1 MEKYKILSIKGVLL
15 DKYQLENYLAKLAS
29 DNVLK
34 SKSDKKTYPI
44 PRVKENFE
52 YITKV
57 YNLLTEHLK
66 LGLPIHPAGEWIL
79 DNYYII
85 EKTVKTIIKDMPLK
99 KYIAFVGL
107 ENGSYKGFAR
117 IYVLASEIVAYTDGI
132 IDRNNL
138 SSLLQAYQ
146 SKKNLSM
153 EEIWNI
159 GIFLQIAL
167 IENIRMICEK
177 IYSSQ
182 VQKYKVENIIERLV
196 EKKEILKFKNVPR
209 IYESFNNKCKYSRKV
224 IRTRD
229 TTRGKVNGEMKYP
242 FIEYMSYRLKQ
253 YGKQAYS
260 FLSILEEQV
269 DKMGLTIDEI
279 IQKEHFD
286 IALKKVSMGNSITS
300 INTIIRVNFLQI
312 FEEINGVEEILKK
325 DPANVYGKMDYKT
338 RAYYRQAIEKIA
350 KKTKIS
356 EIYIAKKCLELAKAN
371 KNSTEIKKSHIG
383 YYLISDGKTL
393 LLSELCNKK
402 IKNTSPKTK
411 MKIYVSGVIISS
423 ILISLL
429 CGLYVYNNYKNF
441 AIAIIIFILTFV
453 PAHTI
458 VTQILQYVL
467 SKIIKPKMTP
477 KLDYKN
483 GVPEESSTMV
493 IIPTIVKN
501 KEKVK
506 ELFAQLEVYY
516 IANKSENL
524 YFTLLGD
531 CSSSDKQTEKFDDE
545 IVKTGLEEI
554 EKLNQ
559 KYPNENPQKLNKFN
573 FIYRKRTWNDGEE
586 CYLGWERKRGLIN
599 QFNEYLLGNI
609 KNPFLCNSIESTIEE
624 GVTLCNFSKQNMAS
638 IVKYIITLDSD
649 TDLVLNSGLELIG
662 AMAHILNKPEIDKN
676 LNVVVNGHALLQP
689 RVGIGL
695 LEVRRSIF
703 SKIFAG
709 QGGTDSYVNA
719 IFDVY
724 QDNFGEGIFTGK
736 GIYDLKVFSQVL
748 NNEIPENTVLSHDL
762 LEGCYLRCG
771 MVSDI
776 MLMDG
781 FPTSYLASKKRSHR
795 WTRGDY
801 QILSW
806 LKNKK
811 LNILCKYKIIDN
823 VFRSNLEVSI
833 VLSIIILVLA
843 KVFAKIKIWPIII
856 FLTISL
862 LIPNIIE
869 IVNKIIFRKEGET
882 RQKTFIKNTTT
893 VKNSLIKV
901 FFAISTLPDKAYMS
915 ISAGITSLYRMI
927 ISKKHLLEWVTAEEA
942 EKKSKNDLKSYY
954 SNMIPNVVSGIIGIL
969 FVILTQTTFEIFGI
983 IILIL
988 STLWLIAPIILCYI
1002 SKPIKEKNPIELLDK
1017 NDKEYILDIAKKTW
1031 LFFKEYI
1038 NEKTNYLPPD
1048 NYQEDR
1054 KPKVVMRTSSTNIGL
1069 GMLAVISSYDL
1080 GFEKLDDTIKLLEK
1094 MINTVNG
1101 LPKWNGH
1108 LYNWY
1113 NIETLEP
1120 LYPRYVSSVDS
1131 GNFIGYLYV
1140 VYQFLEGV
1148 VAENKNYEI
1157 CKSLSQ
1163 IILQIIKNTD
1173 FSKLFDE
1180 KNNLF
1185 SIGFDIEENKLT
1197 DSYYDLL
1204 ASEARQASLVAIAK
1218 KDIDVKNWYNLSRTL
1233 TILNKY
1239 KGLISWSGTAFE
1251 YLMPNINIPKY
1262 PGSLLDES
1270 CKFMIMSQKEYTK
1283 KLGIPWGISES
1294 AFNLKDL
1301 NNNYQYKAFGI
1312 PWLGLKRGLAD
1323 EMVVSSYGSI
1333 LAITEEPKNVINN
1346 IKILEKQG
1354 MNSKY
1359 GLYESID
1366 YTPNRVEK
1374 NKKYVPVKTYM
1385 AHHQGLILLSINNL
1399 FNNNILQKRFM
1410 KNPEMQSVNILLE
1423 EKMPENVII
1432 TKEKKEKVEKIKY
1445 NNYDFYSEK
1454 TFTKINNDIERFNVI
1469 SNKNY
1474 TIILDEK
1481 GNGYSKYKN
1490 NLVNRY
1496 KQTSD
1501 INQGIYFYIKNIKN
1515 KKIWTNIY
1523 NGNMDKP
1530 DKYTVTFAPYIC
1542 KYIRIDGNIETNTK
1556 ITVSPNDSVEIRR
1569 LEIKNLG
1576 NTDETLEISSIIEP
1590 VLSNKEQDYAHPAF
1604 NNLFLTYE
1612 YIPELNIILVK
1623 RKKRSENQKEI
1634 FMAVTLCSDE
1644 HGNNANFGSDLEY
1657 EISKERLIERNN
1669 FGIPKLIED
1678 SKPFSKKIELTT
1690 DSIIAMR
1697 KTINIKARENTK
1709 LDFIMCVSEDKE
1721 YVINTIK
1728 KYMNFEN
1735 NKRVFELSRAR
1746 VEAENRYLNI
1756 NGKDL
1761 DLYQRI
1767 LTYILGNNVT
1777 NFSCDSNS
1785 KQEDNTNS
1793 VNARNNENNG
1803 NLENTDNNKIYSI
1816 NELWKYGISGDV
1828 PIIFVKIKN
1837 INDISVI
1844 EELVKAYEY
1853 FKTKNIEIDLVIL
1866 NEEKG
1871 NYNNYVKDAI
1881 LDTVLNSGLGYMLN
1895 TKGGIYVLNGIKN
1908 KDIQLIT
1915 IYSKLVFNAQNG
1927 NLNLQLNDIEDDI
1940 PKVYI
1945 ERSNQQLNLLE
1956 EPKQENKLLNNNL
1969 LYYNE
1974 YGGFSAD
1981 GKEYLLRINK
1991 ENNTPA
1997 PWSNIMAN
2005 NNFGTLVTETNGGYS
2020 WYKNCRLNRISAWSN
2035 NQILDVPSE
2044 VIYLKDEETKRKWSI
2059 GYNPMPD
2066 ENDYYITYGFGYS
2079 KFNHASCGIEQ
2090 ELEVFVPKQDSCKI
2104 QILKLKNK
2112 TLRKRKIKLVYYLK
2126 PVLGEDE
2133 IKTNEFLDINFNKN
2147 SNTIFAKNIT
2157 NTDYKNMV
2165 FVSSSEQIKSFT
2177 GSKKEF
2183 FGGGDISNPTGLDLD
2198 NFSNKLW
2205 SKISN
2210 VIVIQFEIQLEALED
2225 KEISIVLGAGESKI
2239 ECQDL
2244 AYKYSNLN
2252 NCIHENEIVKKYWA
2266 DLLNTLQV
2274 QTPVESMNLMLNGW
2288 IMYQTIVSRLISRT
2302 GFYQSGGAYGF
2313 RDQLQDSLSAKYLN
2327 PEITR
2332 NQIIKHS
2339 KHQFIEG
2346 DVEHWWHDETNRGIR
2361 TRFSDDLLWLPYVT
2375 ADYIEFTGDYSILD
2389 VETNYLNG
2397 AILSD
2402 GIDERYDMYI
2412 QSDKKATIYEHCIN
2426 AIEKSLNFGENG
2438 LPKIG
2443 SGDWND
2449 GFSTVGN
2456 KGKGESVWLGFFL
2469 CSVLEKFV
2477 KICEYVEN
2485 NSENLN
2491 INEGVNVEKENKN
2504 ENKNKNK
2511 NQNVEAGTEETIN
2524 DFETKKSEKYK
2535 QIIEKLKRALNK
2547 NAWDGRWFKRAFMDN
2562 GKVLGSIQ
2570 NDECKIDSIA
2580 QSWSVISNMADNDKK
2595 FISMESLENHLVDK
2609 ENGIIKLLDPP
2620 FDKGNLEPGY
2630 IKAYIPGTRENGG
2643 QYTHAAIWVIIAEA
2657 MLGFGNKA
2665 VEFFKMINPIEHSRT
2680 KASSM
2685 KYKVEPYIIPADV
2698 YGVR

>member
-1 MEKYKILSIKGVLL
+1 MGDYKILNIKGVLL

-29 DNVLK
+29 DNTLK
-34 SKSDKKTYPI
+34 NKSDKNTYPI

-52 YITKV
+52 YITNV
-57 YNLLTEHLK
+57 YNILTEHLK
-66 LGLPIHPAGEWIL
+66 LGIPIHPAGEWIL
-79 DNYYII
+79 DNYYIV
-85 EKTVKTIIKDMPLK
+85 EKTVKTVIKDMPLK
-99 KYIAFVGL
+99 KYTSFLGL
-107 ENGSYKGFAR
+107 ENGNYKGFAR
-117 IYVLASEIVAYTDGI
+117 VYVLASEIVAYTDAV

-138 SSLLQAYQ
+138 SNLLQAYQ

-153 EEIWNI
+153 DEIWNI

-167 IENIRMICEK
+167 IENIRGICEK

-182 VQKYKVENIIERLV
+182 MQKYKVESIIERLV
-196 EKKEILKFKNVPR
+196 ENKDNLKFKN
-209 IYESFNNKCKYSRKV
+209 ISSNKTY
-224 IRTRD
+224 
-229 TTRGKVNGEMKYP
+229 GYGEMKYP

-253 YGKQAYS
+253 YGKQAYA
-260 FLSILEEQV
+260 FLNVLEEQV
-269 DKMGLTIDEI
+269 DKMGLSITEV

-286 IALKKVSMGNSITS
+286 IAVKKVSMGNSITS
-300 INTIIRVNFLQI
+300 INTIIRVNFLEI
-312 FEEINGVEEILKK
+312 FEQINGVEEILKK
-325 DPANVYGKMDYKT
+325 DPAGVYSKMDYKT
-338 RAYYRQAIEKIA
+338 RAYYRQEIEKIA

-356 EIYIAKKCLELAKAN
+356 EMYIAKKSLELAQENYLKGLEQ
-371 KNSTEIKKSHIG
+371 NSDENNDIELKKQSHIG
-383 YYLISDGKTL
+383 YYLISKGKPT
-393 LLSELCNKK
+393 LLSELLNKK
-402 IKNTSPKTK
+402 VKYTKPKTK
-411 MKIYVSGVIISS
+411 MQIYVFGVVLLS

-429 CGLYVYNNYKNF
+429 CGVYVYNQGVNLLIC
-441 AIAIIIFILTFV
+441 ALIFIATLI
-453 PAHTI
+453 PSQTI
-458 VTQILQYVL
+458 IVQLIQYIL
-467 SKIIKPKMTP
+467 SKIIKPKMIP
-477 KLDYKN
+477 KLDFKS
-483 GVPEESSTMV
+483 GVPEENATMV

-501 KEKVK
+501 KEKVH
-506 ELFAQLEVYY
+506 ELFSKLEVYY

-531 CSSSDKQTEKFDDE
+531 CSSSDKQTEEFDDE
-545 IVKTGLEEI
+545 IIKAGLEEI
-554 EKLNQ
+554 EKLND
-559 KYPNENPQKLNKFN
+559 KYPNENAKKLNKFN
-573 FIYRKRTWNDGEE
+573 FIYRKRTWSDGEE

-599 QFNEYLLGNI
+599 QFNEYLLGNV
-609 KNPFLCNSIESTIEE
+609 KDPFLFNSIECTI
-624 GVTLCNFSKQNMAS
+624 GDASALCNLNNRDASK
-638 IVKYIITLDSD
+638 IVKYVITLDSD

-662 AMAHILNKPEIDKN
+662 AMAHVLNKPEIDSYK
-676 LNVVVNGHALLQP
+676 NVVISGHALIQP
-689 RVGIGL
+689 RIGIGL

-736 GIYDLKVFSQVL
+736 GIYDLRVFSQVL
-748 NNEIPENTVLSHDL
+748 KNEIPENTVLSHDL

-795 WTRGDY
+795 WIRGDY

-806 LKNKK
+806 LKSTK
-811 LNILCKYKIIDN
+811 LNILCKYKILDN
-823 VFRSNLEVSI
+823 IFRSNLEFSI
-833 VLSIIILVLA
+833 LLGIIILLLI
-843 KVFAKIKIWPIII
+843 KVILRIEIWPVMT
-856 FLTISL
+856 FLAISL
-862 LIPNIIE
+862 LIPNVIE
-869 IVNKIIFRKEGET
+869 FINKIVFRKEGET
-882 RQKTFIKNTTT
+882 NQKTFIKNNTTI
-893 VKNSLIKV
+893 KNSLVKA
-901 FFAISTLPDKAYMS
+901 FFSIVTLPDKAYMS

-942 EKKSKNDLKSYY
+942 EKNSKNDIKSYY
-954 SNMIPNVVSGIIGIL
+954 LNMKANVFAGIIGIL
-969 FVILTQTTFEIFGI
+969 FVALTQTTFKMFGI
-983 IILIL
+983 ILLII
-988 STLWLIAPIILCYI
+988 SILWLVAPMILCYI
-1002 SKPIKEKNPIELLDK
+1002 SKPIKDKNAIDLLDK
-1017 NDKEYILDIAKKTW
+1017 NDKEYILDIARKTW
-1031 LFFKEYI
+1031 LFFKEHI
-1038 NEKTNYLPPD
+1038 NEQTNYLPPD

-1054 KPKVVMRTSSTNIGL
+1054 KPKIVARTSSTNIGL

-1080 GFEKLDDTIKLLEK
+1080 GFENLDDTINLLEK
-1094 MINTVNG
+1094 TINTVNS

-1113 NIETLEP
+1113 NIEKLEP

-1131 GNFIGYLYV
+1131 GNLIGYLYV

-1148 VAENKNYEI
+1148 IAENENMERCKN
-1157 CKSLSQ
+1157 LNQ
-1163 IILQIIKNTD
+1163 IILQIIRNTD

-1301 NNNYQYKAFGI
+1301 SNNYQYKAFGI

-1333 LAITEEPKNVINN
+1333 LAITEDPKNVISNL
-1346 IKILEKQG
+1346 KSLEKQG

-1410 KNPEMQSVNILLE
+1410 KNPEMQAVNVLLE

-1454 TFTKINNDIERFNVI
+1454 TFTKINNDFERYNVI

-1474 TIILDEK
+1474 TIVLDEK
-1481 GNGYSKYKN
+1481 GNGYSKYKD

-1501 INQGIYFYIKNIKN
+1501 INQGIYFYLKNIKN

-1523 NGNMDKP
+1523 NQNIDKP
-1530 DKYTVTFAPYIC
+1530 DKYAVTFAPDIS
-1542 KYIRIDGNIETNTK
+1542 KYVRLDGNIETNTK
-1556 ITVSPNDSVEIRR
+1556 ITVSSNDSVEIRR

-1590 VLSNKEQDYAHPAF
+1590 VLSKKEQDYAHPAF
-1604 NNLFLTYE
+1604 NNLFLMYE

-1634 FMAVTLCSDE
+1634 FMAVTLYSDE
-1644 HGNNANFGSDLEY
+1644 HGDNAEFGSELEY

-1669 FGIPKLIED
+1669 FGIPKLIEN

-1697 KTINIKARENTK
+1697 KTINIKAKENVK
-1709 LDFIMCVSEDKE
+1709 LDLIMCVSEDRE

-1728 KYMNFEN
+1728 KYMNSEN

-1746 VEAENRYLNI
+1746 VEAENRYLNLT
-1756 NGKDL
+1756 GKDL
-1761 DLYQRI
+1761 NLYQRL

-1777 NFSCDSNS
+1777 NFLCKP
-1785 KQEDNTNS
+1785 KQEDNK
-1793 VNARNNENNG
+1793 ENNII
-1803 NLENTDNNKIYSI
+1803 NKIYPIS
-1816 NELWKYGISGDV
+1816 ELWKYGISGDL
-1828 PIIFVKIKN
+1828 PIIFVKIEN
-1837 INDISVI
+1837 VNDISIV

-1871 NYNNYVKDAI
+1871 NYNSYVKDAI
-1881 LDTVLNSGLGYMLN
+1881 LDTVLNKGLGYMLN
-1895 TKGGIYVLNGIKN
+1895 TKGGIYVLNGIEN
-1908 KDIQLIT
+1908 TDIQVIS
-1915 IYSKLVFNAQNG
+1915 IYAKLVFNAKNG

-1945 ERSNQQLNLLE
+1945 EQSSEQLELLD
-1956 EPKQENKLLNNNL
+1956 EPKQENQLINDNL

-1974 YGGFSAD
+1974 YGGFSSD

-2035 NQILDVPSE
+2035 NQILDTPSE
-2044 VIYLKDEETKRKWSI
+2044 VIYIKDEETKKKWSI

-2066 ENDYYITYGFGYS
+2066 NNDYYITYGFGYS
-2079 KFNHASCGIEQ
+2079 KFKHTSCGIEQ
-2090 ELEVFVPKQDSCKI
+2090 ELEVFVPKEDSCKI
-2104 QILKLKNK
+2104 QILRLKNT
-2112 TLRKRKIKLVYYLK
+2112 TLRRRKIKLVYYLK

-2133 IKTNEFLDINFNKN
+2133 VKTNEFLDISFNRN
-2147 SNTIFAKNIT
+2147 SNTIFAKNII
-2157 NTDYKNMV
+2157 NTDYKNLI
-2165 FVSSSEQIKSFT
+2165 FISSSESIKSFT

-2183 FGGGDISNPTGLDLD
+2183 LGTGDISNPSGLNLN

-2205 SKISN
+2205 NKISN
-2210 VIVIQFEIQLEALED
+2210 VIVIELEVQLESLED
-2225 KEISIVLGAGESKI
+2225 KEISIVLGAGETKI

-2252 NCIHENEIVKKYWA
+2252 NCIHENEIVKKYWS
-2266 DLLNTLQV
+2266 DLLSIVQV
-2274 QTPVESMNLMLNGW
+2274 QTPVESMNLILNGW
-2288 IMYQTIVSRLISRT
+2288 AMYQTIVSRLISRT

-2313 RDQLQDSLSAKYLN
+2313 RDQLQDSLGVKYLN
-2327 PEITR
+2327 PEITK
-2332 NQIIKHS
+2332 NQIVKHS

-2346 DVEHWWHDETNRGIR
+2346 DVEHWWHEETNRGIR

-2375 ADYIEFTGDYSILD
+2375 ADYVEFTGDYSVLD
-2389 VETNYLNG
+2389 VETNYLKG
-2397 AILSD
+2397 EILED
-2402 GIDERYDMYI
+2402 GVDEKYDMFVP
-2412 QSDKKATIYEHCIN
+2412 SDKKATIYEHCIN

-2438 LPKIG
+2438 LPKMG

-2477 KICEYVEN
+2477 KVCEYMEK
-2485 NSENLN
+2485 
-2491 INEGVNVEKENKN
+2491 KENIDNN
-2504 ENKNKNK
+2504 ED
-2511 NQNVEAGTEETIN
+2511 EIN
-2524 DFETKKSEKYK
+2524 KKSEKYK
-2535 QIIEKLKRALNK
+2535 LIIQKLKKSLNN
-2547 NAWDGRWFKRAFMDN
+2547 NAWDGRWFKRAFTDD

-2580 QSWSVISNMADNDKK
+2580 QSWSVISNMGDNDKK

-2620 FDKGNLEPGY
+2620 FANGTLEPGY

-2657 MLGFGNKA
+2657 ILGFGNKA
-2665 VEFFKMINPIEHSRT
+2665 VEFFRMINPIEHSKT
-2680 KASSM
+2680 KNSAM
-2685 KYKVEPYIIPADV
+2685 KYKVEPYVIPADV
-2698 YGVR
+2698 YGVRKLSRKRWLDLVYRLK